1 MSIENLINDLA
12 SGEIAKAKASFD
24 LALGDKVS
32 GALDA
37 QKIEIA
43 SNMYGN
49 TEAEIDKAL

>member
-12 SGEIAKAKASFD
+12 SGDTAKAKASFD

-49 TEAEIDKAL
+49 TEAEIDKEL